1 MILKIIIERKIA
13 KIVFNSNKKEKKIT
27 QYKYIER
34 NNK

>member
-13 KIVFNSNKKEKKIT
+13 KIISNKKEKEKIT
-27 QYKYIER
+27 QYKYMER